1 MARALFFP
9 GWNMRRLLILSLLVL
24 TGCQNT
30 IGPLVNRH
38 RGRPDD
44 PYFSAEEQKR
54 FGRDR
59 YSLPDDSFA
68 TGPKTGVDHYGPTG
82 R

>member
-1 MARALFFP
+1 
-9 GWNMRRLLILSLLVL
+9 MRRMMLLSLLL
-24 TGCQNT
+24 LAGCQNT
-30 IGPLVNRH
+30 IGPLVNKQ

-44 PYFSAEEQKR
+44 PYYSVEDQKR

-59 YSLPDDSFA
+59 YSLPDDAYSA
-68 TGPKTGVDHYGPTG
+68 GPKTGVEKYGPTG

>member
-1 MARALFFP
+1 
-9 GWNMRRLLILSLLVL
+9 MRRWMLLGLLVL
-24 TGCQNT
+24 AGCRNT
-30 IGPLVNRH
+30 IGPLENRQ

-44 PYFSAEEQKR
+44 PYFSIEDQKR

-59 YSLPDDSFA
+59 YALPQDSFA
-68 TGPKTGVDHYGPTG
+68 NGPATGIGSYGPTG

>member
-1 MARALFFP
+1 
-9 GWNMRRLLILSLLVL
+9 MRRMMLLGLLL
-24 TGCQNT
+24 LAGCQNT
-30 IGPLVNRH
+30 IGPLANAQ

-44 PYFSAEEQKR
+44 PYYSIAEQKR

-59 YSLPDDSFA
+59 YSTPDDANFA
-68 TGPKTGVDHYGPTG
+68 GPKTGIETYGPTG

>member
-1 MARALFFP
+1 
-9 GWNMRRLLILSLLVL
+9 MRRMMLLSLLLL

-30 IGPLVNRH
+30 IGPLVNAK

-44 PYFSAEEQKR
+44 PYYSTAEQKR

-59 YSLPDDSFA
+59 YPLPDDA
-68 TGPKTGVDHYGPTG
+68 NIAGPKTGVEVYGPTG

>member
-1 MARALFFP
+1 
-9 GWNMRRLLILSLLVL
+9 MRRMMLLGLLLL

-30 IGPLVNRH
+30 IGPLVNRQ

-44 PYFSAEEQKR
+44 PYYSIEEQKR

-59 YSLPDDSFA
+59 YSLPDDSYTA
-68 TGPKTGVDHYGPTG
+68 GPKTGINGFGPT
-82 R
+82 RQ

>member
-1 MARALFFP
+1 
-9 GWNMRRLLILSLLVL
+9 MRRWLLLSALLL
-24 TGCQNT
+24 AGCQNT
-30 IGPLVNRH
+30 IGPLENRH

-44 PYFSAEEQKR
+44 PYFSVEEQKR

-59 YSLPDDSFA
+59 YSQPQDSFA
-68 TGPKTGVDHYGPTG
+68 NGPNTGIATYGPTG

>member
-1 MARALFFP
+1 
-9 GWNMRRLLILSLLVL
+9 MRRWMLLGLLLL

-30 IGPLVNRH
+30 IGPLVNRQ

-44 PYFSAEEQKR
+44 PYYSVEEQKR

-59 YSLPDDSFA
+59 YSLPDDSNLA
-68 TGPKTGVDHYGPTG
+68 GPRTGVGSYGPTG

>member
-1 MARALFFP
+1 
-9 GWNMRRLLILSLLVL
+9 MRRWFLLGLLVL
-24 TGCQNT
+24 TGCQST
-30 IGPLVNRH
+30 IGPLVNRQ

-44 PYFSAEEQKR
+44 PYFSADEQKR

-68 TGPKTGVDHYGPTG
+68 TGPRTGVGAYGPTG

>member
-1 MARALFFP
+1 
-9 GWNMRRLLILSLLVL
+9 MRRWLLLGLLLL

-30 IGPLVNRH
+30 IGPLVNRQ

-44 PYFSAEEQKR
+44 PYFSPEDQKR

-59 YSLPDDSFA
+59 YSLPDDSYTA
-68 TGPKTGVDHYGPTG
+68 GPRIGIDKYGPTG